1 MRECDLLLDSRPFLI
16 LQPFGW
22 SDMRL
27 YFATPLLVLFLFV
40 SALPAQAVDLNGF
53 RRQNGLKPM
62 SANATLTGLA
72 KAHAADMARRHSMDH
87 ANFFEVRARRGA
99 AGENVTVGCA
109 DSGCAMQMWINSGPH
124 RANMLRPDFRRYGL
138 GSATS
143 ASGQRYWALVLGR

>member
-1 MRECDLLLDSRPFLI
+1 
-16 LQPFGW
+16 
-22 SDMRL
+22 MRL
-27 YFATPLLVLFLFV
+27 TLAASLLAGVLVALI
-40 SALPAQAVDLNGF
+40 ALPAEAVDLNGF

-62 SANATLTGLA
+62 ASNASLTSLA
-72 KAHAADMARRHSMDH
+72 KAHAVDMARRNSMDH

-124 RANMLRPDFRRYGL
+124 RANMLRPDFSRYGL

-143 ASGQRYWALVLGR
+143 ASGQQYWALVLGR

>member
-1 MRECDLLLDSRPFLI
+1 MRSFAGLANPASF
-16 LQPFGW
+16 LQPLEW
-22 SDMRL
+22 PDMRL
-27 YFATPLLVLFLFV
+27 FYAAPLLVLFLLV

-87 ANFFEVRARRGA
+87 ANFFTVRAKRGA
-99 AGENVTVGCA
+99 VGENVTVGCP

-124 RANMLRPDFRRYGL
+124 RANMLRPDFRRYGI

-143 ASGQRYWALVLGR
+143 TSGQRYWALVLGR